1 MSDRVHTPEPGS
13 KSQPR
18 PTKQE
23 RKAAA
28 EAAAVRTAEN
38 RARRQRWVGAVAGV
52 VLVGLGFAALIV
64 LRDDPDDRSENTA
77 ASAASQPASAAPTAA
92 PTPTPAGPTATPP
105 GSTPSAGEPELDLD
119 PRLGQPPTVEAGEGE
134 LSELGVTTLIKGTGP
149 EVRRGQ
155 TILANYVGVFYGN
168 GEEFDSS
175 WRQGQPAQFEVG
187 VGKVIPGWDQ
197 GLVGVPIGS
206 RVRLDIPV
214 DLAYGPN
221 PPQGYPQ
228 GPLRFVVDVLAAR

>member
-13 KSQPR
+13 KSQSR

-23 RKAAA
+23 RRAAA
-28 EAAAVRTAEN
+28 EAAAARAAET
-38 RARRQRWVGAVAGV
+38 RAHRQRWIGAVVGV
-52 VLVGLGFAALIV
+52 ILVGLGFAALIV
-64 LRDDPDDRSENTA
+64 LRDDPDKRSDSTA
-77 ASAASQPASAAPTAA
+77 APVASQPADAAPTTA
-92 PTPTPAGPTATPP
+92 PTPTPAATTGP
-105 GSTPSAGEPELDLD
+105 SPSAGAPELDLD
-119 PRLGQPPTVEAGEGE
+119 PRLGQPPVVEAGAGE
-134 LSELGVTTLIKGTGP
+134 LGELGVTTLIKGKGP
-149 EVRRGQ
+149 EVERGQ
-155 TILANYVGVFYGN
+155 TILANYVGVFYGS

-197 GLVGVPIGS
+197 GLVGVPVGS
-206 RVRLDIPV
+206 RVRLDIPT
-214 DLAYGPN
+214 DLAYGQN